1 VLRESPVAKICSAG
15 TLPRIRKTADV
26 KYRMLFRSGN
36 LSLKLF
42 NVFLFPNIFVT
53 S

>member
-1 VLRESPVAKICSAG
+1 VLYESPVAKIWCAG
-15 TLPRIRKTADV
+15 ILPRIRKSADV
-26 KYRMLFRSGN
+26 RYRVLFRSGS

-42 NVFLFPNIFVT
+42 NVFLFPSIFVT